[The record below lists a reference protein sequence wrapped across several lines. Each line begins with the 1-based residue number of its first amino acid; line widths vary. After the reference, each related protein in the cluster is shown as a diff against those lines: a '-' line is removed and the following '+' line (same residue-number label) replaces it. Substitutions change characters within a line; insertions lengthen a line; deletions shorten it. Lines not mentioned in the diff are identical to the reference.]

1 MTIGITH
8 GRGLGVPVLA
18 ALVLVLHDPPLGA
31 RHPAI
36 KPEELV
42 AKHLASIGSAEARSA
57 VKNRVAGGTAQ
68 VSFRLPTSGRL
79 AGNGTVLS
87 DGRKVR
93 IDMVFAALDYQSER
107 LVFDGRSVD
116 VGQLR
121 LRVRSNL
128 ADFVYQYD
136 VLLKEGLMGGT
147 MTTAW
152 PLLDLAGRQPKLD
165 YAGLRKVEG
174 RQLHELRYR
183 PRKGAWDLQIAL
195 FFDPQDFRHVLSQYR
210 LIVRGRMAAA
220 PPDSTS
226 QMDTFYRIDERFDD
240 FRPVDA
246 LILPHTYQLVFSRE
260 GPGTGVLCE
269 YRISLDRILHN
280 QSIDANAFVI
290 H

>member
-1 MTIGITH
+1 MAIGSAH
-8 GRGLGVPVLA
+8 GRRGVPLMLA
-18 ALVLVLHDPPLGA
+18 TLVLVFHDPPLGA
-31 RHPAI
+31 IHPAI

-42 AKHLASIGSAEARSA
+42 AKHLSSIGSAEARSA
-57 VKNRVAGGTAQ
+57 VKNRVASGAAQ
-68 VSFRLPTSGRL
+68 VTFRLPTSGRL
-79 AGNGTVLS
+79 PGNGTILS
-87 DGRKVR
+87 DGGRVR
-93 IDMVFAALDYQSER
+93 IEMMFAALDYQSER

-174 RQLHELRYR
+174 KQLHELRYR
-183 PRKGAWDLQIAL
+183 PRRGAWDLQIAL

-210 LIVRGRMAAA
+210 LVLRGRMAAA

-246 LILPHTYQLVFSRE
+246 LILPHAYQLVFNRE

-269 YRISLDRILHN
+269 YRIALDRILHN
-280 QSIDANAFVI
+280 QSIDADAFVI